1 MSINSNTNQ
10 VEKMNRCLLTLSVAV
25 IMTFSGCQSELSN
38 EALCVAR
45 LKGRIV
51 SDSPACA
58 GVAVQI
64 LSGSFQPTQVDASWQ
79 NVLQPNST
87 VYQNVFK
94 TYPYCNSN
102 EEQLKRFED
111 ILEAG
116 VEFYFVFKSR
126 ADGFCG
132 FGDCAICE
140 PLVSLPEKVNEI
152 EIVNLSCTDVFV
164 VE

>member
-1 MSINSNTNQ
+1 MSLYSNTNQ

-51 SDSPACA
+51 SDGPACA
-58 GVAVQI
+58 GVAIQI
-64 LSGSFQPTQVDASWQ
+64 LSGSFQPMHVDASWQ
-79 NVLQPNST
+79 NAFQANTT

-94 TYPYCNSN
+94 TYPYCTSN
-102 EEQLKRFED
+102 EEQLKRFEN
-111 ILEAG
+111 ILETG
-116 VEFYFVFKSR
+116 GEFYFIFTNR
-126 ADGFCG
+126 EDN
-132 FGDCAICE
+132 DCAICE
-140 PLVSLPEKVNEI
+140 PLVSLPEKTIQI
-152 EIVNLSCTDVFV
+152 EIVDSACRDLII